1 MLRAEHKSLEIPERQ
16 SLAML
21 IFEQLERMIL
31 SGILRPGEPI
41 NERAL
46 SESNGLSR
54 APIREACRR
63 LEQAGLVEIVVN
75 RGAFVRTITKRA
87 AEELCE
93 VRLVLAR
100 HAGRLAVECM
110 SDADIG
116 DLARI
121 MSAIEAAIDRR
132 DLPEFYRLN
141 HDFHMRIIRG
151 SGNERLA
158 GIYEAVNK
166 ELSLFRWRALKGGIE
181 HWEAA
186 TAHREIVEALEARNV
201 EDLLEVVQAHLEAA
215 NRRLLRTVV
224 D

>member
-1 MLRAEHKSLEIPERQ
+1 MLRAAPKSLALPERQ
-16 SLAML
+16 SLTML

-75 RGAFVRTITKRA
+75 RGAFVRTITKRSA
-87 AEELCE
+87 AELCE

-100 HAGRLAVECM
+100 HAGGLAAGRMPDE
-110 SDADIG
+110 AIAA
-116 DLARI
+116 LAGV
-121 MSAIEAAIDRR
+121 MGAIEAAIAAC

-141 HDFHMRIIRG
+141 HDFHARIILG

-166 ELSLFRWRALKGGIE
+166 ELSLFRWRALKARSE
-181 HWEAA
+181 LDEAA
-186 TAHREIVEALEARNV
+186 SAHRGIVEALKARDA
-201 EDLLEVVQAHLEAA
+201 EGLIAAMEAHLQAA
-215 NRRLLRTVV
+215 NRRLLAAVAE
-224 D
+224 